1 MISTAKYWV
10 LLVLFLALVLGYSIY
25 NQTFTSENQT
35 FHSQVVDLNNGY
47 GYQIMRGEKI
57 VILQEYIPGFPGKQ
71 KFATEAQALKTA
83 NLVITKLEEGKSPI
97 LLPTDLAELNIAIA
111 ASR

>member
-1 MISTAKYWV
+1 
-10 LLVLFLALVLGYSIY
+10 
-25 NQTFTSENQT
+25 
-35 FHSQVVDLNNGY
+35 
-47 GYQIMRGEKI
+47 MRGEKI

>member
-10 LLVLFLALVLGYSIY
+10 FLVLFLALVLGYSIY
-25 NQTFTSENQT
+25 NQAFINQEQT

-57 VILQEYIPGFPGKQ
+57 VILQEYIPGFSGKQ

-83 NLVITKLEEGKSPI
+83 DLVVTKLEEGKSPI
-97 LLPTDLAELNIAIA
+97 LLPADLAELNITTAK
-111 ASR
+111 SR

>member
-25 NQTFTSENQT
+25 NQTLTIKNQT

>member
-10 LLVLFLALVLGYSIY
+10 FLVLFLALVLGYSIY
-25 NQTFTSENQT
+25 NQAIINQEQT

-57 VILQEYIPGFPGKQ
+57 VILQEYIPGFSGKQ

-83 NLVITKLEEGKSPI
+83 DLVVTKLEEGKSPI
-97 LLPTDLAELNIAIA
+97 LLPADLAELNITTAK
-111 ASR
+111 SR